1 MIVYD
6 LLRRRLTFCNSVIK
20 DAEKKI
26 EKLPKGI
33 LKATLVHYKDEDA
46 YQYYVR
52 EDRKDPTG
60 RYLGKAEREY
70 ARQLAQREYSE
81 KVLKVAKKEKS
92 MIEDLSDR
100 LKTDS
105 VLEVYNGLKEGKR
118 ILVEPYVLPDDEYA
132 RRWQA
137 KKYEGGRFS
146 ENDPAIYTKK
156 GERVRSKSEQ
166 IIADRLHDAG
176 IPYRYEF
183 PFIYEGNKVIH
194 TDFTVLKK
202 STRDVFR
209 WEHFG
214 KMDDPKYRKTFFWK
228 QSLYAQYGYVP
239 GINIIYTFED
249 NDNPLDSRFLD
260 RLIKKYF
267 L

>member
-1 MIVYD
+1 MVVYD
-6 LLRRRLTFCNSVIK
+6 LLLKRLTFCDSIIK

-26 EKLPKGI
+26 QKLPKGN
-33 LKATLVHYKDEDA
+33 LKATLVHNKDGET
-46 YQYYVR
+46 YQYYLR
-52 EDRKDPTG
+52 ENRKDPTG
-60 RYLGKAEREY
+60 RYLGKEEREL
-70 ARQLAQREYSE
+70 ARQLAQREYCE
-81 KVLKVAKKEKS
+81 KVLKVAKREKKL
-92 MIEDLSDR
+92 IETLSDR

-105 VLEVYNGLKEGKR
+105 VFEAYTGLKEGKK
-118 ILVEPYVLPDDEYA
+118 ILVEPYVLPDHEFA

-137 KKYEGGRFS
+137 KNYEGGKFS
-146 ENDPAIYTKK
+146 ENDPEIYTKK

-166 IIADRLHDAG
+166 IISDRLYDAG

-183 PFIYEGNKVIH
+183 PFVYEGNKVIH
-194 TDFTVLKK
+194 TDFTVLRK

-228 QSLYAQYGYVP
+228 QSLYAQHGYVP

-249 NDNPLDSRFLD
+249 KDNPLDTRFLD
-260 RLIKKYF
+260 RLIKKFF

>member
-1 MIVYD
+1 MINGDLKQRLEYD
-6 LLRRRLTFCNSVIK
+6 EQLVQEIRRKIK
-20 DAEKKI
+20 KYPE
-26 EKLPKGI
+26 G
-33 LKATLVHYKDEDA
+33 
-46 YQYYVR
+46 
-52 EDRKDPTG
+52 
-60 RYLGKAEREY
+60 
-70 ARQLAQREYSE
+70 
-81 KVLKVAKKEKS
+81 VLKVDAKHGSKGVTYNYHVRAKGEKTGVYLKRNQDKLVKELAQKEYMSKMLKALEHEIRVLKRFLSEFDADAIKKVYAEMREGKKEL
-92 MIEDLSDR
+92 I
-100 LKTDS
+100 
-105 VLEVYNGLKEGKR
+105 V
-118 ILVEPYVLPDDEYA
+118 PYQYPDDEYSEL
-132 RRWQA
+132 WQA

-146 ENDPAIYTKK
+146 ENDPEIYTKK

-260 RLIKKYF
+260 RLIKKFF

>member
-1 MIVYD
+1 MIID
-6 LLRRRLTFCNSVIK
+6 LVKGRKKYLDSVIK
-20 DAEKKI
+20 DIKSKI
-26 EKLPKGI
+26 SDCPDGI
-33 LKATLVHYKDEDA
+33 LKSSLKHNKDKNC

-52 EDRKDPTG
+52 KNRSDPSGKYLRQEDIGFAK
-60 RYLGKAEREY
+60 K
-70 ARQLAQREYSE
+70 LAQKEYYG
-81 KVLKVAKKEKS
+81 KVLIAAEKELK
-92 MIEDLSDR
+92 LLNYYCARSDENA
-100 LKTDS
+100 LVKAYTDMN
-105 VLEVYNGLKEGKR
+105 YGKR

-146 ENDPAIYTKK
+146 ENDPAIYTKR

-260 RLIKKYF
+260 RLIKKFF